1 MTTLIIPRKQG
12 IIVPQRIVLPWEIYG
27 IRQAPQP
34 TPVDVYH
41 AAWETAR
48 ALSYDTDRYGDWDQ
62 FEHKFCDQIRTI
74 DDAVKFANEAYATLD
89 DPYTRFLGPKKAQKQ
104 ADERQGTLTGIG
116 VVFETKE
123 DEDGNIVIGRVLE
136 DGPAHNAGILP
147 GDALKKV
154 GRFLVKNMTRE
165 KMIER
170 ITGEEGTKVKLTIVR
185 EGEELEFEVTRGI
198 INIPAVRPERVGED
212 YKVLYLKFSTFM
224 QDDTVDE
231 MRQALEENDDAEA
244 IVIGVRFNP
253 GGQVIQCI
261 RVLSLFIEEGVLVKM
276 RQRIPYRG
284 FQTTVYRLTKDKLI
298 VERTIEDTGKTFS
311 QEMPRDPYLAGDKP
325 VVVLTD
331 KWSAS
336 ASEMLAGALKDH
348 GRATLIG
355 KTTYGKGIGQ
365 TPQPLLE
372 GTVAVV
378 TSLRYFSPNGHWAG
392 DAHKEKIGIAPHIEV
407 DLPEGVMP
415 GSPEDAQ
422 LNRALEVIE
431 EQLKG

>member
-1 MTTLIIPRKQG
+1 MRPPLVLALGFLAAGPCPGRAQLPEGISFKQG
-12 IIVPQRIVLPWEIYG
+12 PINSVVITRGGQRMVLYRGSNSAQAVLLTHARRDLVESVRAVAEGAELVVAPEKSREALNRAEEFWQGFWDKRFNYYG
-27 IRQAPQP
+27 QQVNKLPRRNLEVDRFVKEGATIRWQ
-34 TPVDVYH
+34 
-41 AAWETAR
+41 
-48 ALSYDTDRYGDWDQ
+48 
-62 FEHKFCDQIRTI
+62 
-74 DDAVKFANEAYATLD
+74 
-89 DPYTRFLGPKKAQKQ
+89 
-104 ADERQGTLTGIG
+104 
-116 VVFETKE
+116 
-123 DEDGNIVIGRVLE
+123 
-136 DGPAHNAGILP
+136 
-147 GDALKKV
+147 
-154 GRFLVKNMTRE
+154 
-165 KMIER
+165 
-170 ITGEEGTKVKLTIVR
+170 
-185 EGEELEFEVTRGI
+185 ELEFEVTRGI

-253 GGQVIQCI
+253 GGQVLQCI

-311 QEMPRDPYLAGDKP
+311 QEMPRDPYLAGNKP